1 MSPFWWTMCNNR
13 KVEKTAAYL
22 QSPLRHCCVWDKIQ
36 RKNVLIKK
44 SCVNSC
50 SRASKK
56 IWPCS
61 SRKPAA
67 LQEKKTRKFFMSG
80 TVLFTATVECL
91 TMAMRWCNVLPAKV
105 GFTVSAKWV
114 ILTAYFGGVNHA
126 KMYLKRSKR
135 GKVNE
140 KKRKTK
146 CSNYDALQ
154 RNTQ

>member
-22 QSPLRHCCVWDKIQ
+22 QSPLRHCCACEIQ

-44 SCVNSC
+44 SCVKSC
-50 SRASKK
+50 SRASKKK

-67 LQEKKTRKFFMSG
+67 LQERKTRKFFMSV
-80 TVLFTATVECL
+80 TILFNAIVECL

-105 GFTVSAKWV
+105 GFTVSAKRV

-126 KMYLKRSKR
+126 NMYWKRSKR

-140 KKRKTK
+140 KKTKTK
-146 CSNYDALQ
+146 CSHSDASQ